1 MKGVRMTEFMQI
13 SPGIIETEHVH
24 NDGLPYLNLV
34 NARRAKN
41 AR

>member
-1 MKGVRMTEFMQI
+1 MTEFTQI
-13 SPGIIETEHVH
+13 RPGILAMEHMH
-24 NDGLPYLNLV
+24 KHSLPYLNLV